1 MTSTTGSC
9 PSARLVDEPR
19 RLADDDIMTDTLK
32 LAHWI
37 NGERIEAQRP
47 SESLNPSDTRDRV
60 AEVPDGK
67 TPEVEAAV
75 AAARGA
81 FPAWSE
87 ASPEVR
93 ADLLDRV
100 GTLVMERREALGRL
114 LSREEGKTLA
124 EGIGETVR
132 AGRIFKYFAG
142 EALRRHGQNLDSVRP
157 GVEVQT
163 YRQAVGVFGLI
174 TPWNFPIAIPA
185 WKAAPALAF
194 GNTVVMKP
202 AGPTPA
208 IAAALADIIH
218 EAGAPAGVFNL
229 VIGRG
234 GVGQAIVDH
243 PEVDGLSFTGSQSV
257 GEGVALGGVR
267 RQARVQLEMGG
278 KNPLV
283 VLDDA
288 DLERAVM
295 VALDGS
301 FFATGQRCTASSRL
315 IVQDGIHD
323 RFVAALAEKAAAL
336 RVGHALDPQTQV
348 GPAVSEAQMEN
359 AYRYI
364 DIASDQGGRIV
375 TGGERITGETP
386 GWYVQPTLI
395 ADTDQ
400 AMRINAEEVFG
411 PVASTIRVKSYE
423 EALAVANAG
432 EFGLSSGIVTTSLK
446 HARDFQRRVRAG
458 MVMVNLPTAG
468 VDYHVPFGG
477 SKKSSY
483 GGREQGF
490 AAVEFYTQTKT
501 AYSWS

>member
-1 MTSTTGSC
+1 MT
-9 PSARLVDEPR
+9 L
-19 RLADDDIMTDTLK
+19 TLT
-32 LAHWI
+32 HYI
-37 NGERIEAQRP
+37 GGERVPAATP
-47 SESLNPSDTRDRV
+47 SQSLNPSNTAEVV
-60 AEVPDGK
+60 AHVPDGGQA
-67 TPEVEAAV
+67 EVDAAV
-75 AAARGA
+75 SAAKAA

-93 ADLLDRV
+93 SDVLDRA
-100 GTLVMERREALGRL
+100 GSLILERREEIGRL

-157 GVEVQT
+157 GVEIQT

-208 IAAALADIIH
+208 TAAALADILF

-234 GVGQAIVDH
+234 GVGQALVDH
-243 PEVDGLSFTGSQSV
+243 PDVDGLSFTGSQSV
-257 GEGVALGGVR
+257 GAGVALGAAK

-283 VLDDA
+283 ILDDA
-288 DLERAVM
+288 DLDRAVM

-301 FFATGQRCTASSRL
+301 FFATGQRCTASSRI

-323 RFVAALAEKAAAL
+323 RFVAALAEKVAAL
-336 RVGHALDPQTQV
+336 RVGDALDPNTQM
-348 GPAVSEAQMEN
+348 GPAVSEDQMETS
-359 AYRYI
+359 YRYI
-364 DIASDQGGRIV
+364 DIAMAEGGRLV
-375 TGGERITGETP
+375 TGGERLKLDNP

-395 ADTDQ
+395 ADT
-400 AMRINAEEVFG
+400 AALMRINCEEVFG
-411 PVASTIRVKSYE
+411 PVATTIRVKDYE
-423 EALAVANAG
+423 EALALTNAG
-432 EFGLSSGIVTTSLK
+432 EFGLSAGIVTTSLK
-446 HARDFQRRVRAG
+446 HARDFQRRAKAG
-458 MVMVNLPTAG
+458 MTMVNLATAG

-477 SKKSSY
+477 SKKSSF
-483 GGREQGF
+483 GAREQGF

-501 AYSWS
+501 SYSWS